1 MNDFERFDL
10 VYDVGETMLEN
21 GAEIKRVEL
30 TIRHLADSLDLTNF
44 DSFVMINGIFMT
56 ARCQNDIVQAKVKD
70 VPISPISLGRID
82 AINTLSREIAAKV
95 ITPEEFKHR
104 FEAVKQKSYAT
115 LRAKIFAY
123 AFGSASF
130 CFIFGGSF
138 WESVCALILGIVL
151 ALYILILVP
160 KLHLSK
166 ITVNISSSMIASILA
181 CVFATYFPSLKL
193 DSLIIG
199 GVISLVP
206 GVPIANGIRYL
217 FNEDYTSGWAQMID
231 AIVVALCISVG
242 VGIVLDVFH
251 FFS

>member
-130 CFIFGGSF
+130 CFIFWFILGVSLRTNFGDRLSTLHPHF
-138 WESVCALILGIVL
+138 STQIALIQN
-151 ALYILILVP
+151 
-160 KLHLSK
+160 H
-166 ITVNISSSMIASILA
+166 
-181 CVFATYFPSLKL
+181 CQYF
-193 DSLIIG
+193 
-199 GVISLVP
+199 
-206 GVPIANGIRYL
+206 
-217 FNEDYTSGWAQMID
+217 
-231 AIVVALCISVG
+231 
-242 VGIVLDVFH
+242 
-251 FFS
+251 